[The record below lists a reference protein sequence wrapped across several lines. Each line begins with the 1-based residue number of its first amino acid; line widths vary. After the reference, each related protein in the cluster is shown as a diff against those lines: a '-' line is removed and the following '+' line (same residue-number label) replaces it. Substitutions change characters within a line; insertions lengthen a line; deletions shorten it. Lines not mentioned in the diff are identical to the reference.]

1 MNQAPLAWLVLLTL
15 LTPCFA
21 QAQGEAWGDLKGRVV
36 IRFKEPLVLPPI
48 QAGRNRQIPDE
59 SLLVGLD
66 GGLAN
71 VVVYVRTPGVPVH
84 SDLAKQLQTN
94 VAMTFKNSRSEPRIV
109 PVWTQRQAVEF
120 RNREAFSYNLNASP
134 VADSPF
140 NVLLIAG
147 DTLWYTPQLPQSIPV
162 PVTCTIQPWL
172 KAYVVPRDNPY
183 VAVTR
188 STGAFTIRKLPARS
202 LEFQLWHER
211 FGYLDTPTYAQGR
224 VVLKLKPG
232 ENDLGTIVVER

>member
-1 MNQAPLAWLVLLTL
+1 MKHAPLAWLVLLTL
-15 LTPCFA
+15 LSPCFA
-21 QAQGEAWGDLKGRVV
+21 QADGAWADLKGRVV
-36 IRFKEPLVLPPI
+36 IRFKQPPALPPI
-48 QAGRNRQIPDE
+48 PAGPNRKIPDE

-71 VVVYVRTPGVPVH
+71 VVVYVLTPEVAVH
-84 SDLAKQLQTN
+84 ADLAKQLPAN
-94 VAMTFKNSRSEPRIV
+94 VVMTFNNSRAEPRIA

-120 RNREAFSYNLNASP
+120 RNREAFSYNLNATP
-134 VADSPF
+134 VADTPF

-147 DTLWYTPQLPQSIPV
+147 DTIWYTPQRPQSKPV
-162 PVTCTIQPWL
+162 QVACTIQPWL
-172 KAYVVPRDNPY
+172 KGYLVPRDNPY

-188 STGAFTIRKLPARS
+188 STGNFTIGKLPARS

-211 FGYLDTPTYAQGR
+211 FGYLDTPAHPQGR
-224 VVLKLKPG
+224 LTFSLKPG